1 MSRRTED
8 NFAKA
13 RSSDLIA
20 EQVGDELVV
29 YDSRSS
35 EAHCLSP
42 LAAAV
47 FSAADGSRSPEAIAA
62 FVSAKL
68 GDRFEVQH
76 VEMALA
82 ELEDRGLVT
91 VPAVSGISRR
101 SFMQRTAAVG
111 GAAFAGTLITSVVAP
126 AYGMAASNTGVIGN
140 SFSGL
145 GIVVQCGSLYYAMK
159 WDSTVGGSPSSSNC
173 GAGSRPGNCT
183 WPPPPLTYGE
193 LQPGCLPGTTATVN
207 YDQSGNAISV
217 TISFD
222 SADLN
227 GGCTLVYYEFKY
239 GEGTTCS
246 STCPNN
252 FSSPNSAPGDYTI
265 PICG

>member
-126 AYGMAASNTGVIGN
+126 AYGMAASLPQGFPSGFSSLAIQICGPNQSLYGAGWGPNTPNDSTPTDGFGITHANAFCPPSGSWQLTSNSWPTGVN
-140 SFSGL
+140 EPVLNYVSGGVCISLPSGYSICHWAAFFGKGAL
-145 GIVVQCGSLYYAMK
+145 GQCGTQQCFY
-159 WDSTVGGSPSSSNC
+159 
-173 GAGSRPGNCT
+173 
-183 WPPPPLTYGE
+183 
-193 LQPGCLPGTTATVN
+193 GTTLPTAACG
-207 YDQSGNAISV
+207 Y
-217 TISFD
+217 
-222 SADLN
+222 
-227 GGCTLVYYEFKY
+227 LVQFPASCY
-239 GEGTTCS
+239 S
-246 STCPNN
+246 
-252 FSSPNSAPGDYTI
+252 
-265 PICG
+265 